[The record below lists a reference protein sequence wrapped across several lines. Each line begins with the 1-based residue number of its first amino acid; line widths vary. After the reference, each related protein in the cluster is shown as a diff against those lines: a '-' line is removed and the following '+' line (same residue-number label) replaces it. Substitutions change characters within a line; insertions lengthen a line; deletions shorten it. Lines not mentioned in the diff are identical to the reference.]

1 MRRAVIVVDVQESF
15 RQRPSWAAVSTP
27 DIGYDVTFVTDAT
40 ATFAIQHRDAEAGRR
55 YEEVLADSR
64 TLQTDAIIERTE
76 YALAG
81 RFATI
86 RTLEEVVAPAA
97 ARLAGWAA
105 AAVARSMVV
114 FARRNGD
121 DRQDSA
127 MLRHRNHLS
136 DVAHRV
142 QDTIEARVRRT
153 AAAHELAHG
162 VGVSERT
169 LPRAFDTAVGMTP
182 LRYQQLVRVEH
193 LIEHGA
199 TVESAAHAVGLGDAR
214 MLRRLRARA

>member
-1 MRRAVIVVDVQESF
+1 MLIAQRVGELVVCGIHTEQCCETTARVASDL
-15 RQRPSWAAVSTP
+15 
-27 DIGYDVTFVTDAT
+27 GYDVVFVTDGT
-40 ATFAIQHRDAEAGRR
+40 ATFPIQHRDAEAGRR
-55 YEEVLADSR
+55 YEDVLADSR

-142 QDTIEARVRRT
+142 QDTIEARF
-153 AAAHELAHG
+153 AEP
-162 VGVSERT
+162 
-169 LPRAFDTAVGMTP
+169 LP
-182 LRYQQLVRVEH
+182 